1 MVMEWSGRT
10 LVGRFL
16 GRTTRPF
23 RPRRQLSRFPAD
35 HRPWAAHTTK
45 PVVFSSPSNIIAI
58 ARPTPGRAD
67 SAAGKAKATRLVVE
81 DSVRWPGLLGSQR
94 NLQGRLTK
102 ATVTT
107 TTTST
112 WGVRPFAR
120 RIKVGEA
127 GIIGYT
133 LHCITKPRSRKGLRY
148 CSGSEAVCAVR
159 YGECVKVH
167 LSTFSCKSNAS
178 L

>member
-67 SAAGKAKATRLVVE
+67 SAAGKAKATRL
-81 DSVRWPGLLGSQR
+81 
-94 NLQGRLTK
+94 
-102 ATVTT
+102 A
-107 TTTST
+107 
-112 WGVRPFAR
+112 
-120 RIKVGEA
+120 A
-127 GIIGYT
+127 GIAFSSTLSLSVPSLPLSTLRCPSRGYFT
-133 LHCITKPRSRKGLRY
+133 CKNART
-148 CSGSEAVCAVR
+148 AVR
-159 YGECVKVH
+159 TYVRACVRVRMVAFCVKK
-167 LSTFSCKSNAS
+167 STPAQVALCSCCRGQRPVAWPPRKSAEFVRTVDKGDCYY
-178 L
+178 